1 MQLEDEQPKSH
12 SGSEH
17 KQPSSYDQILTVK
30 EVSAQL
36 KVSSEQVRTLIRKG
50 QLSAVNVGSGKKRPL
65 YRITSE
71 ALETFIELGQ
81 QSNPLIFHR
90 SSKRLPPAPDFF
102 PHLK

>member
-1 MQLEDEQPKSH
+1 MKSQQYH
-12 SGSEH
+12 NG
-17 KQPSSYDQILTVK
+17 PNRPASSDQILTVK

-65 YRITSE
+65 YRITPE
-71 ALETFIELGQ
+71 ALESFMKLGQ
-81 QSNPLIFHR
+81 QPDPLMFHKKAR
-90 SSKRLPPAPDFF
+90 RLPPAPDFF

>member
-1 MQLEDEQPKSH
+1 ME
-12 SGSEH
+12 SESMEFQQFE
-17 KQPSSYDQILTVK
+17 KGPIRPASSDQILTVK

-36 KVSSEQVRTLIRKG
+36 KVSAEQVRTLIRKG

-65 YRITSE
+65 YRITHE
-71 ALETFIELGQ
+71 ALENFIKLGQ
-81 QSNPLIFHR
+81 QPNPLMFHR